1 MDEAVSRKR
10 LGRVSFPFS
19 VFCFFVG
26 DPRLARGRPA
36 ISPGTGQNGPPLIA
50 FRVERRSS
58 GRSGMDEQA
67 RGTLVERRASDGCVA
82 SQSRSHTITS
92 FRWRSKSRHWHFSTG
107 SMERRGF

>member
-10 LGRVSFPFS
+10 LGRFSFPFS

-26 DPRLARGRPA
+26 DPPLARGRPA

-58 GRSGMDEQA
+58 GRSGMDSRA
-67 RGTLVERRASDGCVA
+67 RGTLVEQSKRWMGGVA
-82 SQSRSHTITS
+82 VSRSHTITS
-92 FRWRSKSRHWHFSTG
+92 FRWRSISRHWHFSIG